1 MTQLSP
7 SGLPLSLLK
16 HNLSCYVIFTD
27 YECVSENLYS
37 TTNYTCKDYITSEE
51 STTKSVPDSGISERM
66 LPEYVIGII
75 AICTV
80 VVFCALIFICCK
92 KCRLCRNRPPPTNNE
107 GTSKSKDSD
116 PVQETG
122 SVMLEMS
129 SHIKG
134 DESKDEQPSTADN
147 YLETDVLIKM
157 LPSVKMDKLE
167 DEVTYKQPLTD
178 HSLDML
184 L

>member
-1 MTQLSP
+1 M
-7 SGLPLSLLK
+7 
-16 HNLSCYVIFTD
+16 
-27 YECVSENLYS
+27 
-37 TTNYTCKDYITSEE
+37 
-51 STTKSVPDSGISERM
+51 R
-66 LPEYVIGII
+66 
-75 AICTV
+75 
-80 VVFCALIFICCK
+80 ICCK
-92 KCRLCRNRPPPTNNE
+92 KCRPDSNGSAPTINE

-116 PVQETG
+116 PVQETE
-122 SVMLEMS
+122 SAAMEKS

-134 DESKDEQPSTADN
+134 DKSKDEQPSTVEN